1 MRLRTVMLVLA
12 LLFVPVMADAGNP
25 REAEFS
31 PPANEGVTI
40 AAAAAGLAG
49 WLYVANPGKRRRVEA
64 VAGTMGHYFNHL
76 PENRTSAAA
85 SAADGARVL
94 QYVTVRYW
102 VFLRCTARCSTS
114 LGVTLNVFIMTQSRR
129 PYHFATPLIY
139 YAPSDKRAPS
149 NGSHGVVWSRE
160 CAMNGPKMMSKFA
173 VRRQHRRDDVL
184 LAVNPIDHHGLAAEG
199 HVAGLGGPSVIMTI
213 HGGQDRHVVSHHRE
227 VCGRPRGEP
236 RVDPVFISDLRLYY
250 HL

>member
-12 LLFVPVMADAGNP
+12 LLFVPVMADAGDP

-94 QYVTVRYW
+94 LYVTARYW
-102 VFLRCTARCSTS
+102 VFLRCYSTRPCT
-114 LGVTLNVFIMTQSRR
+114 LQHVTGCYTQCFYNNTIPSALSFCDT
-129 PYHFATPLIY
+129 PYLP
-139 YAPSDKRAPS
+139 
-149 NGSHGVVWSRE
+149 
-160 CAMNGPKMMSKFA
+160 C
-173 VRRQHRRDDVL
+173 
-184 LAVNPIDHHGLAAEG
+184 
-199 HVAGLGGPSVIMTI
+199 
-213 HGGQDRHVVSHHRE
+213 
-227 VCGRPRGEP
+227 
-236 RVDPVFISDLRLYY
+236 PV
-250 HL
+250 

>member
-1 MRLRTVMLVLA
+1 MLVLA

-85 SAADGARVL
+85 SAAAGAR
-94 QYVTVRYW
+94 
-102 VFLRCTARCSTS
+102 
-114 LGVTLNVFIMTQSRR
+114 
-129 PYHFATPLIY
+129 
-139 YAPSDKRAPS
+139 
-149 NGSHGVVWSRE
+149 
-160 CAMNGPKMMSKFA
+160 
-173 VRRQHRRDDVL
+173 
-184 LAVNPIDHHGLAAEG
+184 
-199 HVAGLGGPSVIMTI
+199 
-213 HGGQDRHVVSHHRE
+213 
-227 VCGRPRGEP
+227 
-236 RVDPVFISDLRLYY
+236 
-250 HL
+250 

>member
-1 MRLRTVMLVLA
+1 MSEPRLCKNGGIFNKSGFILGDRFA
-12 LLFVPVMADAGNP
+12 GANLL
-25 REAEFS
+25 
-31 PPANEGVTI
+31 
-40 AAAAAGLAG
+40 LC
-49 WLYVANPGKRRRVEA
+49 
-64 VAGTMGHYFNHL
+64 
-76 PENRTSAAA
+76 
-85 SAADGARVL
+85 
-94 QYVTVRYW
+94 VTVRYCA
-102 VFLRCTARCSTS
+102 LLC
-114 LGVTLNVFIMTQSRR
+114 VTINVCLINHSHW
-129 PYHFATPLIY
+129 PDHFATPLIY

-199 HVAGLGGPSVIMTI
+199 HVAGLGGPSVIITI